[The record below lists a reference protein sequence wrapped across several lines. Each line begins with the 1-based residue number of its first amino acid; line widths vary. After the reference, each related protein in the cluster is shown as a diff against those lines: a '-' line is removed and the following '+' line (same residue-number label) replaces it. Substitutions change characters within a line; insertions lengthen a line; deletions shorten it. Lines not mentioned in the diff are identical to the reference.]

1 MDVLLRMGRVGCYLY
16 ECVNLSDRV
25 PGDGTMEWATLA
37 GPVESELLIKKSR
50 FLGRVMPVS
59 GRAEAYAEVARLKA
73 LHAQHHPRG

>member
-1 MDVLLRMGRVGCYLY
+1 
-16 ECVNLSDRV
+16 
-25 PGDGTMEWATLA
+25 MEWATLA

-73 LHAQHHPRG
+73 LHPGARTSSANTAAAATASTSPTARLTRKRKPHYTKH

>member
-1 MDVLLRMGRVGCYLY
+1 
-16 ECVNLSDRV
+16 
-25 PGDGTMEWATLA
+25 MEWATLA